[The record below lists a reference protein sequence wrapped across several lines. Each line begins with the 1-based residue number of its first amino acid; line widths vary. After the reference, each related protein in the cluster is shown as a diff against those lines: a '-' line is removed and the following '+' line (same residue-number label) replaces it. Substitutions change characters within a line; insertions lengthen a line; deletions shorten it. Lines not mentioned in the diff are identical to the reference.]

1 MNSNKRMHK
10 DMCRIPRCVFGG
22 MAIILFCCAIL
33 MCNNLIFGNFTDRNK
48 GIMEQNAIDSI
59 WTAQH
64 RTTYYGI
71 RLWPRSSHKSCRSC
85 NLENTVALCLIKEEK
100 AIIVSSAS
108 VLFYNRLY
116 SIKSK
121 DDFSNIFNGWRVEF
135 DDDLPIMAGAISH
148 SDSLIYMQ
156 PVPRMSNYELCLG
169 VLHSNLLDL
178 SWLSVGSP
186 ISELLLRLGFDI
198 EIVQK
203 LISKCNRFY
212 FIHPASVNTHWKD
225 STEYCHNHLNSNLS
239 FSMIICTTKNNK
251 IQSVEFCNFG
261 DYNLRDDESVKSF
274 IENYW
279 LIG

>member
-1 MNSNKRMHK
+1 
-10 DMCRIPRCVFGG
+10 MCRIPRCVFGG

-178 SWLSVGSP
+178 SWLSVG
-186 ISELLLRLGFDI
+186 
-198 EIVQK
+198 
-203 LISKCNRFY
+203 
-212 FIHPASVNTHWKD
+212 WKD